1 MGSETT
7 LLTEKSKLLAWG
19 LQTAG
24 GLLLAAIAWFLRDAH
39 ASINCLDKS
48 IQQCEMKIVRSETRL
63 DNQDT
68 LLKEIRDDVKAL
80 INRRP

>member
-7 LLTEKSKLLAWG
+7 ILSEKSKLFAWG
-19 LQTAG
+19 LQMMAG
-24 GLLLAAIAWFLRDAH
+24 ILLAIVAWFLKDAH
-39 ASINCLDKS
+39 ASIECLDKA